1 MLSTCRFH
9 FCKQI
14 FNPAYQFFFTKM
26 YEISRYRLKLREAV
40 PSISDSNREEW
51 DSDLELDFFFVSE
64 RESQRGVGLFFIF
77 IAIFLRDRVGL
88 FYRYFVFSFFFTF
101 LLARFFFWIGQFWF
115 FSPVFPPFFLDR
127 AYLVFLFFRTF
138 FARFFL
144 SDKLVF
150 FRLFFFTD
158 DGSTFYF
165 LSSREMNS
173 RALCKNVNGVVCLG
187 RKEVLPPFYY
197 KRI

>member
-101 LLARFFFWIGQFWF
+101 LLARFFFLDRTILVFFPGFSPLFSGSGIFGFSFFSHFFRPVFFIGQTCF
-115 FSPVFPPFFLDR
+115 FSPIFFYGR
-127 AYLVFLFFRTF
+127 WKHILFF
-138 FARFFL
+138 
-144 SDKLVF
+144 K
-150 FRLFFFTD
+150 
-158 DGSTFYF
+158 
-165 LSSREMNS
+165 
-173 RALCKNVNGVVCLG
+173 
-187 RKEVLPPFYY
+187 
-197 KRI
+197 